1 MPPIKSTKYIPSK
14 VKSNPSHSQNT
25 MPIINTPSVTCYE
38 PYIGCANKP
47 TFSVEVSYCY
57 TEKSP
62 YTEFEE
68 EKYHSR
74 IIISVPCNSP
84 KEAVDCAMSTWEDKA
99 KTEKNIG
106 AMFDVFY
113 DFRFISIVRVSV
125 QIKND
130 YWE

>member
-1 MPPIKSTKYIPSK
+1 MPPIKSTKYISSK
-14 VKSNPSHSQNT
+14 VKNKPVINNPF
-25 MPIINTPSVTCYE
+25 VTCYE

-57 TEKSP
+57 TVKSP
-62 YTEFEE
+62 STDFDE
-68 EKYHSR
+68 EKYYSR

-84 KEAVDCAMSTWEDKA
+84 KEAVDYAMSRWEDEA
-99 KTEKNIG
+99 KKEKNVG
-106 AMFDVFY
+106 AIFDVFY

>member
-14 VKSNPSHSQNT
+14 VKNKPV
-25 MPIINTPSVTCYE
+25 INNSFVTCYE

-47 TFSVEVSYCY
+47 TFSVEISYCY
-57 TEKSP
+57 TVKSP
-62 YTEFEE
+62 STDFDE
-68 EKYHSR
+68 EKYYSR

-84 KEAVDCAMSTWEDKA
+84 KEAVDYAMNKWEDEA
-99 KTEKNIG
+99 KKEKNVG
-106 AMFDVFY
+106 AMFEIFY
-113 DFRFISIVRVSV
+113 DFRFISVVRVSV

>member
-1 MPPIKSTKYIPSK
+1 MFTMLKKNTKYIPS
-14 VKSNPSHSQNT
+14 
-25 MPIINTPSVTCYE
+25 IISSDKNNKMFFTYE

-47 TFSVEVSYCY
+47 TFSVEISCCY

-62 YTEFEE
+62 YTEFDE
-68 EKYHSR
+68 EKYYSR

-84 KEAVDCAMSTWEDKA
+84 KEAVDYAMNKWEDEA
-99 KTEKNIG
+99 KREKNIG
-106 AMFDVFY
+106 ALFEVFY
-113 DFRFISIVRVSV
+113 DFHFISVVRVSV